1 MYGSD
6 QPASIE
12 KSDSLVDSIRK
23 IEIMLGDGVKKVYDT
38 EKPIA
43 AKLRKVN
50 DILV

>member
-12 KSDSLVDSIRK
+12 NADSLVDSIRK
-23 IEIMLGDGVKKVYDT
+23 VEVMLGDGIKKVYDS

-43 AKLRKVN
+43 EKLRKVN
-50 DILV
+50 DII